1 MPNLTQATITM
12 AEQFK
17 EMLDAIMEA
26 KDDEAR
32 QEAYEAFTQHKIV
45 EKQLRIA
52 EKMEPTKKGASK
64 VEVCPHCNCVTTNLK
79 QHTKTLKCHEIHE
92 VKWITHLAKTTE
104 IEKTDVIMYRAVE
117 SAGERKADLTNMED
131 DAWKERTEKIK
142 EFYEYENLCQKTESK
157 KAVAYVA
164 DFKPTDV
171 EGRVDE
177 MPVVDA
183 PVVDAPVVEMPT
195 PVAETAKPPK
205 KKLKLK
211 LKVVS

>member
-1 MPNLTQATITM
+1 M
-12 AEQFK
+12 
-17 EMLDAIMEA
+17 D
-26 KDDEAR
+26 
-32 QEAYEAFTQHKIV
+32 
-45 EKQLRIA
+45 
-52 EKMEPTKKGASK
+52 
-64 VEVCPHCNCVTTNLK
+64 
-79 QHTKTLKCHEIHE
+79 
-92 VKWITHLAKTTE
+92 
-104 IEKTDVIMYRAVE
+104 
-117 SAGERKADLTNMED
+117 D

-177 MPVVDA
+177 MPVVDETPVVDA